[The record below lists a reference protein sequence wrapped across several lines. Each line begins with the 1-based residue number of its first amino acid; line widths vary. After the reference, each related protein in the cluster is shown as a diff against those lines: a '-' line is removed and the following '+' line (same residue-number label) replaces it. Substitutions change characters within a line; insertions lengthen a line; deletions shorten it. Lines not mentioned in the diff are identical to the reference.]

1 MAYLGFLLFTF
12 FWVVLN
18 FQCRVYLWFYVNK
31 LCLCGL
37 TKASSLR
44 LLIASSRKPEGRAAA
59 KRRREHG
66 EKREIV

>member
-1 MAYLGFLLFTF
+1 MACLGFLLFTF

-18 FQCRVYLWFYVNK
+18 LLCRVYRYFYVNK
-31 LCLCGL
+31 LCLCD
-37 TKASSLR
+37 

-59 KRRREHG
+59 RRRREYG